1 MNFLKENGRI
11 SISVYAIVTLCSIM
25 CVRVTQ
31 GCKVKAGS
39 TNSNVC
45 PPAPP
50 LLPLPAPAIRGG
62 VFRSRCVK
70 SPGRYPMKLSLFN
83 NRREVFRWPPPPSSR
98 LASVRTEITS
108 VQLKSASQEPSAL
121 RAGIVVVVIVVVMSY
136 LNRNSSSQK

>member
-1 MNFLKENGRI
+1 MNFLKENGRV
-11 SISVYAIVTLCSIM
+11 SISVYAIVILCSIM

-62 VFRSRCVK
+62 V
-70 SPGRYPMKLSLFN
+70 
-83 NRREVFRWPPPPSSR
+83 
-98 LASVRTEITS
+98 
-108 VQLKSASQEPSAL
+108 
-121 RAGIVVVVIVVVMSY
+121 RADI
-136 LNRNSSSQK
+136 L